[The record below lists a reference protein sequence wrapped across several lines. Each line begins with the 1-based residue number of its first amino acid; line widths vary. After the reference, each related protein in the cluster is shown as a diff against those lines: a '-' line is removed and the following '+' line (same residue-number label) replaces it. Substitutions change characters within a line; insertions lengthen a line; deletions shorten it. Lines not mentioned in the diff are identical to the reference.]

1 MKYIIMIKIILIMTI
16 MIIIIKIITIMIVI
30 IIIIIIIIIMIATI
44 INNAYISIL
53 LISPSASRRAHVSL
67 KEDWNFSGKNC

>member
-30 IIIIIIIIIMIATI
+30 IIIIIIIIMIATI
-44 INNAYISIL
+44 INNAYVSIL

>member
-16 MIIIIKIITIMIVI
+16 MIIIIKIITIMIV
-30 IIIIIIIIIMIATI
+30 IIIIIIIIMIATI

>member
-1 MKYIIMIKIILIMTI
+1 MKYIIMIKITLIMTI
-16 MIIIIKIITIMIVI
+16 MIIIIKIITIMIV
-30 IIIIIIIIIMIATI
+30 IIIIIIMIATI

>member
-16 MIIIIKIITIMIVI
+16 MIIIIKIITIMIV

>member
-1 MKYIIMIKIILIMTI
+1 MIKITLIMTI
-16 MIIIIKIITIMIVI
+16 MIIIIKIITIMIV
-30 IIIIIIIIIMIATI
+30 IIIIIIMIATI

>member
-16 MIIIIKIITIMIVI
+16 MIIIIKIITIMIV

-67 KEDWNFSGKNC
+67 KEDWNFSGENC

>member
-1 MKYIIMIKIILIMTI
+1 MKYIIMIKIILVMTI
-16 MIIIIKIITIMIVI
+16 MIIIIKIITIMIV
-30 IIIIIIIIIMIATI
+30 IIIIIMIATI

>member
-1 MKYIIMIKIILIMTI
+1 MKYIIMIKITLIMTI
-16 MIIIIKIITIMIVI
+16 MIIIIKIITIMIV
-30 IIIIIIIIIMIATI
+30 IIIIIIIMIATI

>member
-16 MIIIIKIITIMIVI
+16 MIIIIKIITIMIV
-30 IIIIIIIIIMIATI
+30 IIIIIIIMIATI

>member
-30 IIIIIIIIIMIATI
+30 IIIIIIIIMIATI

-53 LISPSASRRAHVSL
+53 LISPSASRRAHASL

>member
-16 MIIIIKIITIMIVI
+16 MIIIIKIITIMIV
-30 IIIIIIIIIMIATI
+30 IIIIIIIMIATI

-67 KEDWNFSGKNC
+67 KEDWNFSGENC